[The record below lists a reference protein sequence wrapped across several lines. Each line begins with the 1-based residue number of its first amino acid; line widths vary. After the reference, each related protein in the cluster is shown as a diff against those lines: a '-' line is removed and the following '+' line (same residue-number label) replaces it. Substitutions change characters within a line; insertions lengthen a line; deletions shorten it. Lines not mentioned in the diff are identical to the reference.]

1 MTTGAFLVMDVQNAL
16 FASMCNSSGSSIFS
30 SGT

>member
-1 MTTGAFLVMDVQNAL
+1 MTTEAFLVMDVQNAL
-16 FASMCNSSGSSIFS
+16 FTSMCGSSGSSMFS